1 MQESQLRYVRYN
13 YKRGPGYEL
22 KHGGILEINCQG
34 WVHSE
39 LQNRFDITLP
49 HWLLSK
55 ELFEDNGIFVTTVK
69 NIADIR
75 PGAIFLFGPQDLP
88 DMKKLH
94 VALYSGYRIAG
105 THEPLLEHVNVVDK
119 TVGFWP
125 LNKFSQTHRYEQLYA
140 IKQPIK
146 RVQ

>member
-1 MQESQLRYVRYN
+1 MLESFLRYVRYS

-22 KHGGILEINCQG
+22 KHGDILEINCKG
-34 WVHSE
+34 WVHRE
-39 LQNRFDITLP
+39 LQYRFGIILP

-55 ELFEDNGIFVTTVK
+55 ELFEDDGIFVTSVK
-69 NIADIR
+69 NISEIR
-75 PGAIFLFGPQDLP
+75 PGAIFLFGPHNLV

-94 VALYSGYRIAG
+94 VALYSGYQIAESN
-105 THEPLLEHVNVVDK
+105 EPILEHVNIIDK

-125 LNKFSQTHRYEQLYA
+125 LEKFSQEHRYEQLYA